1 MIKRL
6 QKNHQILCTS
16 RNYREVNQ
24 LSKILKMKLIFVGK
38 HGGSQKVHKLHASIN
53 RISHLT
59 KIIKKFSP
67 DVTISFCSPEAS
79 RIAYGLDVKHIAFS
93 DSPHAKAVMQLSLP
107 FVQKLLIP
115 WVIPKNEFIKF
126 GISAKNIIQYKAI
139 DASVIVKH
147 NSLKKTKQ
155 SLKKTKK
162 KTILI
167 RVEEEQAAYSSRN
180 KVSTS
185 AIIKAIVKEF
195 ENERVIILGRYLSQI
210 KSLNQTFGKKA
221 KVLKKVVDGKSL
233 LQKTDVFVGS
243 GGTMTAE
250 AALLG
255 VPTISYNAVPN
266 FIEDYLVREK
276 LVNRETNP
284 VRIVRIIKQLMELPE
299 NRTKARA
306 KRILDSMEDPYV
318 KLVKAIK

>member
-6 QKNHQILCTS
+6 QRNHQILCTS

-38 HGGSQKVHKLHASIN
+38 HGGPQKVHKLHASIN
-53 RISHLT
+53 RISRLT

-79 RIAYGLDVKHIAFS
+79 RIAYGLGVKHIAFS

-126 GISAKNIIQYKAI
+126 GISIKNIIQYKAI
-139 DASVIVKH
+139 DASVIVKQK
-147 NSLKKTKQ
+147 SLKKTKQ
-155 SLKKTKK
+155 SFKKIKK

-167 RVEEEQAAYSSRN
+167 RVEEEQAAYSSKN
-180 KVSTS
+180 KVPTS
-185 AIIKAIVKEF
+185 VIIKAIVKEF

-210 KSLNQTFGKKA
+210 KLLNQAFGKKA

-299 NRTKARA
+299 NRTKAKAR
-306 KRILDSMEDPYV
+306 RILDSMEDPYA

>member
-126 GISAKNIIQYKAI
+126 GISVKNIIQYKAI
-139 DASVIVKH
+139 DASVIVKQ

-306 KRILDSMEDPYV
+306 KRILDSMEDPYA

>member
-53 RISHLT
+53 RISRLT

-79 RIAYGLDVKHIAFS
+79 RIAYGLGVKHIAFS

-126 GISAKNIIQYKAI
+126 GINIKNIIQYKAI
-139 DASVIVKH
+139 DASVIVKQK
-147 NSLKKTKQ
+147 SLKKTKQ

-167 RVEEEQAAYSSRN
+167 RVEEEQAAYSSKN
-180 KVSTS
+180 KVPTS

-210 KSLNQTFGKKA
+210 KSLNRAFGKKA
-221 KVLKKVVDGKSL
+221 KVLKKVVDGNSL

-266 FIEDYLVREK
+266 FIEDYLVRKK

-306 KRILDSMEDPYV
+306 KRILDSMEDPYA

>member
-107 FVQKLLIP
+107 FVQKLLTP

-139 DASVIVKH
+139 DASVIVKQ

-284 VRIVRIIKQLMELPE
+284 VRIVRIIKQLMALPE

-306 KRILDSMEDPYV
+306 KRILDSMEDPYA

>member
-53 RISHLT
+53 RISRLT

-67 DVTISFCSPEAS
+67 DVTVSFCSPEAS
-79 RIAYGLDVKHIAFS
+79 RIAYGLGVKHIAFS

-126 GISAKNIIQYKAI
+126 GINIKNIIQYKAI
-139 DASVIVKH
+139 DASVIVKQK
-147 NSLKKTKQ
+147 SLKKTKQ

-167 RVEEEQAAYSSRN
+167 RVEEEQAAYSSKN
-180 KVSTS
+180 KVPTS

-210 KSLNQTFGKKA
+210 KSLNQAFGKKA

-233 LQKTDVFVGS
+233 LQETDVFVGS

-255 VPTISYNAVPN
+255 IPTISYNAVPN

-284 VRIVRIIKQLMELPE
+284 IRIVRIIKQLMELPE

-306 KRILDSMEDPYV
+306 KRILDSMEDPYD

>member
-1 MIKRL
+1 MR
-6 QKNHQILCTS
+6 
-16 RNYREVNQ
+16 
-24 LSKILKMKLIFVGK
+24 LIFVGK
-38 HGGSQKVHKLHASIN
+38 HGGAQKIHKLHASIN
-53 RISHLT
+53 RISRLT

-79 RIAYGLDVKHIAFS
+79 RIAYGLGVKHIAFS

-126 GISAKNIIQYKAI
+126 GISIKNIIQYKAI
-139 DASVIVKH
+139 DASVIVKQK
-147 NSLKKTKQ
+147 SLKKTKQ

-167 RVEEEQAAYSSRN
+167 RVEEEQAAYSSKN
-180 KVSTS
+180 KVPTS
-185 AIIKAIVKEF
+185 VIIKAIVKEF

-210 KSLNQTFGKKA
+210 KLLNQAFGKKA

-233 LQKTDVFVGS
+233 LQETDVFVGS

-255 VPTISYNAVPN
+255 IPTISYNAVPN

-284 VRIVRIIKQLMELPE
+284 VRIVRIIKQLMELPK
-299 NRTKARA
+299 NRTKAKA
-306 KRILDSMEDPYV
+306 KRILDSMEDPYD

>member
-6 QKNHQILCTS
+6 QRNHQILCTS

-24 LSKILKMKLIFVGK
+24 LSKILKMRLIFVGK
-38 HGGSQKVHKLHASIN
+38 HGGAQKIHKLHASIN
-53 RISHLT
+53 RISRLT

-79 RIAYGLDVKHIAFS
+79 RIAYGLGVKHIAFS

-126 GISAKNIIQYKAI
+126 GISIKNIIQYKAI
-139 DASVIVKH
+139 DASVIVKQK
-147 NSLKKTKQ
+147 SLKKTKQ

-167 RVEEEQAAYSSRN
+167 RVEEEQAAYSSKN
-180 KVSTS
+180 KVPTS
-185 AIIKAIVKEF
+185 VIIKAIVKEF

-210 KSLNQTFGKKA
+210 KLLNQAFGKKA

-284 VRIVRIIKQLMELPE
+284 VRIVRIIKQLMELPK
-299 NRTKARA
+299 NRTKAKA
-306 KRILDSMEDPYV
+306 KRILDSMEDPYD

>member
-79 RIAYGLDVKHIAFS
+79 RIAYGLDIKHIAFS

-126 GISAKNIIQYKAI
+126 GISVKNIIQYKAI
-139 DASVIVKH
+139 DASVIVKQ

-284 VRIVRIIKQLMELPE
+284 VRIVQIIKQLMELPE
-299 NRTKARA
+299 NRTKAKA
-306 KRILDSMEDPYV
+306 KRILDSMEDPYA

>member
-126 GISAKNIIQYKAI
+126 GISIKNIIQYKAI
-139 DASVIVKH
+139 DASVIVKQK
-147 NSLKKTKQ
+147 SLKKTKQ

-167 RVEEEQAAYSSRN
+167 RVEEEQAAYSSKN
-180 KVSTS
+180 KVPTS

-210 KSLNQTFGKKA
+210 KSLNQAFGKKA

-299 NRTKARA
+299 NRTKAKA
-306 KRILDSMEDPYV
+306 KRILDSMEDPYD

>member
-126 GISAKNIIQYKAI
+126 GISVKNIIQYKAI
-139 DASVIVKH
+139 DASVIVKQ

-299 NRTKARA
+299 NRTKAKA
-306 KRILDSMEDPYV
+306 KRILDSMEDPYA

>member
-1 MIKRL
+1 
-6 QKNHQILCTS
+6 
-16 RNYREVNQ
+16 
-24 LSKILKMKLIFVGK
+24 MKLIFVGK
-38 HGGSQKVHKLHASIN
+38 HGGSQKVQKLHASIN
-53 RISHLT
+53 RINHLT

-79 RIAYGLDVKHIAFS
+79 RVAYGLGVKHIAFS

-115 WVIPKNEFIKF
+115 WVIPKNEFVKF
-126 GISAKNIIQYKAI
+126 GISIKNIIQYKAI
-139 DASVIVKH
+139 DASVIVKQK
-147 NSLKKTKQ
+147 SLKKTKQ

-167 RVEEEQAAYSSRN
+167 RVEEEQAAYSSKN

-284 VRIVRIIKQLMELPE
+284 VRIVQIIRQLMELPE
-299 NRTKARA
+299 NKTKAKA

>member
-53 RISHLT
+53 RISRLT

-79 RIAYGLDVKHIAFS
+79 RIAYGLGVKHIAFS

-126 GISAKNIIQYKAI
+126 GISVKNIIQYKAI
-139 DASVIVKH
+139 DASVIVKQK
-147 NSLKKTKQ
+147 SLKKTKQ

-162 KTILI
+162 KIILI
-167 RVEEEQAAYSSRN
+167 RVEEEQAAYTSKN

-266 FIEDYLVREK
+266 FIEDYLVRKK

-284 VRIVRIIKQLMELPE
+284 VRIVRIIKQLMELPK
-299 NRTKARA
+299 NRTKAKA
-306 KRILDSMEDPYV
+306 KRILDSMEDPYD

>member
-107 FVQKLLIP
+107 FVQKLLTP

-139 DASVIVKH
+139 DASVIVKQ

-155 SLKKTKK
+155 SFKKTKK

-306 KRILDSMEDPYV
+306 KRILDSMEDPYA

>member
-1 MIKRL
+1 MIRRL
-6 QKNHQILCTS
+6 QKNHEILCTS

-38 HGGSQKVHKLHASIN
+38 HGGPQKVHKLHASIN
-53 RISHLT
+53 RISRLT
-59 KIIKKFSP
+59 KIIKRFSP

-79 RIAYGLDVKHIAFS
+79 RIAYGLGVKHIAFS

-126 GISAKNIIQYKAI
+126 GINIKNIIQYKAI
-139 DASVIVKH
+139 DASVIVKQT
-147 NSLKKTKQ
+147 SLKKTKQ
-155 SLKKTKK
+155 SIKKTKR

-167 RVEEEQAAYSSRN
+167 RVEEEQAAYSSKN
-180 KVSTS
+180 KVPTI

-210 KSLNQTFGKKA
+210 KSLNQAFGKKA

-299 NRTKARA
+299 NRTKVKA
-306 KRILDSMEDPYV
+306 KRILDSMEDPYA

>member
-126 GISAKNIIQYKAI
+126 GISVKNIIQYKAI
-139 DASVIVKH
+139 DASVIVKQ

-266 FIEDYLVREK
+266 FIEDYLVRKK

-306 KRILDSMEDPYV
+306 KRILDSMEDPYA